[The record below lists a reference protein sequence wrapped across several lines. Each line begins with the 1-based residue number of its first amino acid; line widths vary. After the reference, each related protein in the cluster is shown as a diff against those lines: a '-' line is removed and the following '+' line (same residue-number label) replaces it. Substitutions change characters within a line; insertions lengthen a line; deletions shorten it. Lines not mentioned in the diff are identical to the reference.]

1 MVPVERNDT
10 PRPLRRDDV
19 FRLLLHA
26 RPVFLL
32 RLLLEPGTPPAQ
44 LNARPPLRLDTHAAI
59 NRFQPDALYLVNSD
73 AAPRLLLLEGQSRAD
88 TRDEAR
94 TAGILHAAIRQV
106 SEHPSLVS
114 IRLLEVR
121 LKDRARRRRAP
132 APAGALKFE
141 PTNALLNI
149 DPDTFP
155 FTDPDH
161 WVFAAFSRHVS
172 AEWLAARIRQHREL
186 SLSTPGLGLLAM
198 DRLLLGLA
206 GRARFP
212 HSPECS
218 AALEELM
225 NEATLVTQSPT
236 PGSNLTPEELREL
249 EVTLMLKAVEAVE
262 ANRQR
267 RKEDIALRRQNAR
280 DRRQNEEERRQ
291 NEEERRQNAEE
302 RRRSEEVLQ
311 RSEEVLQRNEEVLR
325 RIEEER
331 RLNDEER
338 RQNQEERRR
347 IEELLRRIEEVQRRR
362 DDD

>member
-1 MVPVERNDT
+1 
-10 PRPLRRDDV
+10 
-19 FRLLLHA
+19 
-26 RPVFLL
+26 
-32 RLLLEPGTPPAQ
+32 
-44 LNARPPLRLDTHAAI
+44 
-59 NRFQPDALYLVNSD
+59 
-73 AAPRLLLLEGQSRAD
+73 
-88 TRDEAR
+88 
-94 TAGILHAAIRQV
+94 
-106 SEHPSLVS
+106 
-114 IRLLEVR
+114 
-121 LKDRARRRRAP
+121 
-132 APAGALKFE
+132 
-141 PTNALLNI
+141 
-149 DPDTFP
+149 
-155 FTDPDH
+155 
-161 WVFAAFSRHVS
+161 VS

-186 SLSTPGLGLLAM
+186 SLSTPGLGLLAV

-311 RSEEVLQRNEEVLR
+311 RNEEVLR
-325 RIEEER
+325 RNEEV
-331 RLNDEER
+331 
-338 RQNQEERRR
+338 
-347 IEELLRRIEEVQRRR
+347 LRRIEEVQRRR